1 MEGLND
7 GNTILGN
14 TIVSIATVFSG
25 MWVLFQI
32 LERRSHFFLR
42 LLGVLGIAIVQGAIG
57 LLQIPVLNMTSAML
71 MIVGSTLLCYRCKKL
86 YFLVYD
92 ILIAFCGFL
101 TDVFSVLLLS
111 TFYDS
116 SISSTLQESNIWVR
130 NAFASLTAFL
140 LCQLLFT
147 LIRKK
152 HAIFSWY
159 EAIFYTMLAA
169 GEIAV
174 FAYVCKYIQ
183 SYSSGMFLILFL
195 LGCLVLDVYIVAVF
209 YRISIVRK
217 TEKENAL
224 LQQQS
229 EMQLEVYS
237 DLHQRY
243 QNSMETIHDAKRHV
257 RALESL
263 IQSDHLAEAQQYKES
278 LFQKLNELQPSIH
291 CDNPLLSAI
300 LNHVF
305 LKAEQ
310 RHIALKMD
318 LQGEEQLSML
328 AGVDL
333 TTIASNLLDNAV
345 DAVSELPEEQRYIH
359 FAVAFQMGEIMIHV
373 ENPTKNDLKREGN
386 AVVSTKEGHLGLGL
400 KNVEMVVKKYKGDF
414 KIDVKDGIFT
424 AAITIPTATNF

>member
-1 MEGLND
+1 MMMEFLANAG
-7 GNTILGN
+7 T
-14 TIVSIATVFSG
+14 SIATVLSG
-25 MWVLFQI
+25 TWVLFQI
-32 LERRSHFFLR
+32 LERRSHFLLR
-42 LLGVLGIAIVQGAIG
+42 LLGALGIAIVQGAIG
-57 LLQIPVLNMTSAML
+57 LLQIPILNMTSAVL

-92 ILIAFCGFL
+92 ILIVFCGFIA
-101 TDVFSVLLLS
+101 DVFSVLLLS
-111 TFYDS
+111 TYYNS
-116 SISSTLQESNIWVR
+116 SISSTLQENNFLVR
-130 NAFASLTAFL
+130 SIFACLMIFL

-147 LIRKK
+147 LIRRK

-183 SYSSGMFLILFL
+183 AYSSGMFLILFL
-195 LGCLVLDVYIVAVF
+195 IGCLVLDGYIVVVF

-237 DLHQRY
+237 DLQQRY
-243 QNSMETIHDAKRHV
+243 QNSMRTIHDAKRHV

-278 LFQKLNELQPSIH
+278 LFQKLNELQPSIQ

-310 RHIALKMD
+310 RHIVLKID

-333 TTIASNLLDNAV
+333 TTIVSNLLDNAV

-359 FAVAFQMGEIMIHV
+359 FAVAFQMGEIIIHV

-414 KIDVKDGIFT
+414 KIYVKYGNFVV
-424 AAITIPTATNF
+424 AITIPTETNF

>member
-1 MEGLND
+1 MMMEFLANAG
-7 GNTILGN
+7 TS
-14 TIVSIATVFSG
+14 VATVLSG
-25 MWVLFQI
+25 IWVLFQI

-42 LLGVLGIAIVQGAIG
+42 LLGVLGIAIVQGSLG

-92 ILIAFCGFL
+92 VLIAFCGFL
-101 TDVFSVLLLS
+101 TDVLAVLVLS
-111 TFYDS
+111 TYYDS
-116 SISSTLQESNIWVR
+116 SISSTLQETSLLVR
-130 NAFASLTAFL
+130 NAFTSLMTFL

-159 EAIFYTMLAA
+159 EAIFYTMLAT

-183 SYSSGMFLILFL
+183 AYSSGMFLILFL
-195 LGCLVLDVYIVAVF
+195 IGCLVLDVYIVVVF

-237 DLHQRY
+237 DLQQRY
-243 QNSMETIHDAKRHV
+243 QNSMRTIHDAKRHV

-278 LFQKLNELQPSIH
+278 LFQKLNELQPSIQ
-291 CDNPLLSAI
+291 CDNPLLSEI

-333 TTIASNLLDNAV
+333 TTIVSNLLDNAV

-414 KIDVKDGIFT
+414 KIYVKDGNFVV
-424 AAITIPTATNF
+424 AITIPTETNF

>member
-1 MEGLND
+1 MMMEFLANAG
-7 GNTILGN
+7 TS
-14 TIVSIATVFSG
+14 VATVLSG
-25 MWVLFQI
+25 IWVLFQI

-42 LLGVLGIAIVQGAIG
+42 LLGVLGIAIVQGSLG

-92 ILIAFCGFL
+92 VLIAFCGFL
-101 TDVFSVLLLS
+101 TDVLAVLVLS
-111 TFYDS
+111 TYYDS
-116 SISSTLQESNIWVR
+116 SISSTLQETSLLVR
-130 NAFASLTAFL
+130 NAFTSLMTFL

-159 EAIFYTMLAA
+159 EAIFYTMLAT

-183 SYSSGMFLILFL
+183 AYSSGMFLILFL
-195 LGCLVLDVYIVAVF
+195 IGCLVLDVYIVVVF

-237 DLHQRY
+237 DLQQRY
-243 QNSMETIHDAKRHV
+243 QNSMRTIHDAKRHV

-278 LFQKLNELQPSIH
+278 LFQKLNELQPSIQ

-310 RHIALKMD
+310 RHITLKMD

-333 TTIASNLLDNAV
+333 TTIVSNLLDNAV

-386 AVVSTKEGHLGLGL
+386 TIVSTKEGHLGLGL

-414 KIDVKDGIFT
+414 KIYVKDGNFVV
-424 AAITIPTATNF
+424 AITIPTETNF

>member
-1 MEGLND
+1 MMMEFLANA
-7 GNTILGN
+7 
-14 TIVSIATVFSG
+14 IVGISAAFSG

-32 LERRSHFFLR
+32 LERRSHFLWR
-42 LLGVLGIAIVQGAIG
+42 LLGVLGIAIVQGALG
-57 LLQIPVLNMTSAML
+57 LLQIPILNMTSTVL
-71 MIVGSTLLCYRCKKL
+71 MIVGSTLLCYQCKKL

-92 ILIAFCGFL
+92 ILIVFCGFIA
-101 TDVFSVLLLS
+101 DVFSVLLLS
-111 TFYDS
+111 TYYNS
-116 SISSTLQESNIWVR
+116 SISSTLQENNFLVR
-130 NAFASLTAFL
+130 SIFACLMTFL

-147 LIRKK
+147 LIRRK

-159 EAIFYTMLAA
+159 EAIFYTMLAT

-183 SYSSGMFLILFL
+183 AYSSGMFLILFL
-195 LGCLVLDVYIVAVF
+195 IGCLVLDGYIVVVF

-237 DLHQRY
+237 DLQQRY
-243 QNSMETIHDAKRHV
+243 QNSMRTIHDAKRHV

-333 TTIASNLLDNAV
+333 TTIVSNLLDNAV
-345 DAVSELPEEQRYIH
+345 DAVLELPEEQRYIH

-414 KIDVKDGIFT
+414 KIDVKDGNFVV
-424 AAITIPTATNF
+424 AITIPTATNF

>member
-1 MEGLND
+1 MMMEFLANA
-7 GNTILGN
+7 
-14 TIVSIATVFSG
+14 IVGISAAFSG

-32 LERRSHFFLR
+32 LERRSHFLWR
-42 LLGVLGIAIVQGAIG
+42 LLGVLGIAIVQGALG
-57 LLQIPVLNMTSAML
+57 LLQIPILNMTSTVL
-71 MIVGSTLLCYRCKKL
+71 MIVGSTLLCYQCKKL

-92 ILIAFCGFL
+92 ILIVFCGFIA
-101 TDVFSVLLLS
+101 DVLSVLLLS
-111 TFYDS
+111 TYYNS
-116 SISSTLQESNIWVR
+116 SISSTLQENNFLVR
-130 NAFASLTAFL
+130 SIFACLMTFL

-147 LIRKK
+147 LIRRK

-159 EAIFYTMLAA
+159 EAIFYTMLAT

-183 SYSSGMFLILFL
+183 AYSSGMFLILFL
-195 LGCLVLDVYIVAVF
+195 IGCLVLDGYIVVVF

-237 DLHQRY
+237 DLQQRY
-243 QNSMETIHDAKRHV
+243 QNSMRTIHDAKRHV

-278 LFQKLNELQPSIH
+278 LFQKLNELQPSIQ

-333 TTIASNLLDNAV
+333 TTIVSNLLDNAV
-345 DAVSELPEEQRYIH
+345 DAVLELPEEQRYIH

-414 KIDVKDGIFT
+414 KIDVKDGNFVV
-424 AAITIPTATNF
+424 AITIPTATNF

>member
-1 MEGLND
+1 MMMDFLS
-7 GNTILGN
+7 N
-14 TIVSIATVFSG
+14 TIVSIATVLSG
-25 MWVLFQI
+25 TWVLFQI
-32 LERRSHFFLR
+32 LERRSHFLLR
-42 LLGVLGIAIVQGAIG
+42 VLGTLGIAIVQGSIG
-57 LLQIPVLNMTSAML
+57 LLQIPVLNMTSSLL
-71 MIVGSTLLCYRCKKL
+71 MIVGTTLLCYQCKKL

-92 ILIAFCGFL
+92 VLIVFCGFIA
-101 TDVFSVLLLS
+101 DVFSVLLLS
-111 TFYDS
+111 TYYDS
-116 SISSTLQESNIWVR
+116 SISSTLQETSLLVR
-130 NAFASLTAFL
+130 NTFACLMIFL
-140 LCQLLFT
+140 LCQLAFT

-159 EAIFYTMLAA
+159 EAIFYTMLAT

-183 SYSSGMFLILFL
+183 AYSSGMFLILFL
-195 LGCLVLDVYIVAVF
+195 MGCLVLDVYIVVVF

-237 DLHQRY
+237 DLQQRY
-243 QNSMETIHDAKRHV
+243 QNSMRTIHDAKRHV

-278 LFQKLNELQPSIH
+278 LFQKLNELQPSIQ

-310 RHIALKMD
+310 RHITLKMD

-333 TTIASNLLDNAV
+333 TTIVSNLLDNAV

-386 AVVSTKEGHLGLGL
+386 TVVSTKEGHFGLGL
-400 KNVEMVVKKYKGDF
+400 KNVGMVVKKYKGDF
-414 KIDVKDGIFT
+414 KTYVKDGTFI
-424 AAITIPTATNF
+424 AAITIPTATDF

>member
-1 MEGLND
+1 MMMEFLANAG
-7 GNTILGN
+7 TS
-14 TIVSIATVFSG
+14 IVTVFSG

-32 LERRSHFFLR
+32 LEQRSHFFLR
-42 LLGVLGIAIVQGAIG
+42 LLGVLGIAIVQGSLG

-92 ILIAFCGFL
+92 VLIAFCGFL
-101 TDVFSVLLLS
+101 TDVLAVLVLS
-111 TFYDS
+111 TYYDS
-116 SISSTLQESNIWVR
+116 SISSTLQETSLLVR
-130 NAFASLTAFL
+130 NAFTSLMTFL

-159 EAIFYTMLAA
+159 EAIFYTMLAT

-183 SYSSGMFLILFL
+183 AYSSGMFLILFL
-195 LGCLVLDVYIVAVF
+195 IGCLVLDVYIVVVF

-237 DLHQRY
+237 DLQQRY
-243 QNSMETIHDAKRHV
+243 QNSMRTIHDAKRHV

-278 LFQKLNELQPSIH
+278 LFQKLNELQPSIQ

-333 TTIASNLLDNAV
+333 TTIVSNLLDNAV

-414 KIDVKDGIFT
+414 KIYVKDGNFVI
-424 AAITIPTATNF
+424 AITIPTETNF

>member
-1 MEGLND
+1 MMM
-7 GNTILGN
+7 TIFLSN
-14 TIVSIATVFSG
+14 TIVSIATVLSG
-25 MWVLFQI
+25 TWVLFQI
-32 LERRSHFFLR
+32 LERRSHFLLR
-42 LLGVLGIAIVQGAIG
+42 VLGTLGIAIVQGAIG
-57 LLQIPVLNMTSAML
+57 LLQIPVLNMTSSLL
-71 MIVGSTLLCYRCKKL
+71 MIVGTTLLCYQCKKL

-92 ILIAFCGFL
+92 VLIVFCGFIA
-101 TDVFSVLLLS
+101 DVFSVLLLS
-111 TFYDS
+111 TYYDS
-116 SISSTLQESNIWVR
+116 SISSTLQETSLLVR
-130 NAFASLTAFL
+130 NTFACLMIFL
-140 LCQLLFT
+140 LCQLAFT

-159 EAIFYTMLAA
+159 EAIFYTMLAT

-183 SYSSGMFLILFL
+183 AYSSGMFLILFL
-195 LGCLVLDVYIVAVF
+195 LGCLVLDVYIVVVF

-237 DLHQRY
+237 DLQQRY
-243 QNSMETIHDAKRHV
+243 QNSMRTIHDAKRHV

-278 LFQKLNELQPSIH
+278 LFQKLNELQPSIQ

-305 LKAEQ
+305 LKTEQ

-333 TTIASNLLDNAV
+333 TTIVSNLLDNAV

-386 AVVSTKEGHLGLGL
+386 TVVSTKEGHFGLGL
-400 KNVEMVVKKYKGDF
+400 KNVGMVVKKYKGDF
-414 KIDVKDGIFT
+414 KTDVKDGTFI

>member
-1 MEGLND
+1 MMMEFLANA
-7 GNTILGN
+7 
-14 TIVSIATVFSG
+14 IVGISAAFSG

-32 LERRSHFFLR
+32 LERRSHFLWR
-42 LLGVLGIAIVQGAIG
+42 LLGVLGIAIVQGALG
-57 LLQIPVLNMTSAML
+57 LLQIPILNMTSTVL
-71 MIVGSTLLCYRCKKL
+71 MIVGSTLLCYQCKKL

-92 ILIAFCGFL
+92 ILIVFCGFIA
-101 TDVFSVLLLS
+101 DVFSVLLLS
-111 TFYDS
+111 TYYNS
-116 SISSTLQESNIWVR
+116 SISSTLQENNFLVR
-130 NAFASLTAFL
+130 SIFACLMTFL

-147 LIRKK
+147 LIRRK

-159 EAIFYTMLAA
+159 EAIFYTMLAT

-183 SYSSGMFLILFL
+183 AYSSGMFLILFL

-237 DLHQRY
+237 DLQQRY

-373 ENPTKNDLKREGN
+373 ENPTKNDLKREEN

>member
-1 MEGLND
+1 MMTIFLS
-7 GNTILGN
+7 NTV
-14 TIVSIATVFSG
+14 VSIVTVFSG
-25 MWVLFQI
+25 IWVLFQI

-42 LLGVLGIAIVQGAIG
+42 LLGVLGIAIVQGSLG
-57 LLQIPVLNMTSAML
+57 LLQIPILNIMSSSL

-92 ILIAFCGFL
+92 VLIIFCSFVS
-101 TDVFSVLLLS
+101 DVLSVLVVS
-111 TFYDS
+111 TYYDN
-116 SISSTLQESNIWVR
+116 SISSTLQENNFLVR
-130 NAFASLTAFL
+130 SIFACLMIFL

-147 LIRKK
+147 LIRRK

-183 SYSSGMFLILFL
+183 AYSSGMFLILFL
-195 LGCLVLDVYIVAVF
+195 IGCLVLDGYIVVVF

-237 DLHQRY
+237 DLQQRY
-243 QNSMETIHDAKRHV
+243 QNSMRTIHDAKRHV

-278 LFQKLNELQPSIH
+278 LFQKLNELQPSIQ

-310 RHIALKMD
+310 RHIVLKMD

-333 TTIASNLLDNAV
+333 TTIVSNLLDNAV

-359 FAVAFQMGEIMIHV
+359 FAVAFQMGEIIIHV

-414 KIDVKDGIFT
+414 KIYVKYGNFVV
-424 AAITIPTATNF
+424 AITIPTETNF

>member
-1 MEGLND
+1 MMMEFLANA
-7 GNTILGN
+7 
-14 TIVSIATVFSG
+14 IVGISTAFSG

-32 LERRSHFFLR
+32 LERRSHFLWR
-42 LLGVLGIAIVQGAIG
+42 LLGVLGIAIVQGALG
-57 LLQIPVLNMTSAML
+57 LLQIPILNMTSTVL
-71 MIVGSTLLCYRCKKL
+71 MIVGSTLLCYQCKKL

-92 ILIAFCGFL
+92 ILIVFCGFIA
-101 TDVFSVLLLS
+101 DVFSVLLLS
-111 TFYDS
+111 TYYNS
-116 SISSTLQESNIWVR
+116 SISSTLQENNFLVR
-130 NAFASLTAFL
+130 SIFACLMTFL

-147 LIRKK
+147 LIRRK

-159 EAIFYTMLAA
+159 EAIFYTMLAT

-183 SYSSGMFLILFL
+183 AYSSGMFLILFL
-195 LGCLVLDVYIVAVF
+195 IGCLVLDGYIVVVF

-237 DLHQRY
+237 DLQQRY
-243 QNSMETIHDAKRHV
+243 QNSMRTIHDAKRHV

-278 LFQKLNELQPSIH
+278 LFQKLNELQPSIQ

-310 RHIALKMD
+310 RHITLKMD

-386 AVVSTKEGHLGLGL
+386 TIVSTKEGHLGLGL

-414 KIDVKDGIFT
+414 KIYVKDGNFVV
-424 AAITIPTATNF
+424 AITIPTETNF

>member
-1 MEGLND
+1 MMMEFLANAG
-7 GNTILGN
+7 T
-14 TIVSIATVFSG
+14 SIATVLSG
-25 MWVLFQI
+25 IWVLFQI

-42 LLGVLGIAIVQGAIG
+42 LLGVLGIAIVQGSLG

-92 ILIAFCGFL
+92 VLIAFCGFL
-101 TDVFSVLLLS
+101 TDVLAVLVLS
-111 TFYDS
+111 TYYDS
-116 SISSTLQESNIWVR
+116 SISSTLQETSLLVR
-130 NAFASLTAFL
+130 NAFTSLMTFL

-159 EAIFYTMLAA
+159 EAIFYTMLAT

-183 SYSSGMFLILFL
+183 AYSSGMFLILFL
-195 LGCLVLDVYIVAVF
+195 IGCLVLDVYIVVVF

-237 DLHQRY
+237 DLQQRY

-278 LFQKLNELQPSIH
+278 LFQKLNELQPSIQ

-310 RHIALKMD
+310 RHIVLKMD

-359 FAVAFQMGEIMIHV
+359 FAVAFQIGEIMIHV

-386 AVVSTKEGHLGLGL
+386 TIVSTKEGHLGLGL
-400 KNVEMVVKKYKGDF
+400 KNVEMVVEKYKGHF
-414 KIDVKDGIFT
+414 KTDVEDGIFI

>member
-1 MEGLND
+1 MMMEFLA
-7 GNTILGN
+7 N
-14 TIVSIATVFSG
+14 TIVSIATVLSG
-25 MWVLFQI
+25 TWVLFQI
-32 LERRSHFFLR
+32 LERRSHFLLR
-42 LLGVLGIAIVQGAIG
+42 LLGVLGIAIVQGVIG
-57 LLQIPVLNMTSAML
+57 LLQIPVLNMTSSLL
-71 MIVGSTLLCYRCKKL
+71 MILGTTLLCYQCKKL

-92 ILIAFCGFL
+92 VLIVFCGFIA
-101 TDVFSVLLLS
+101 DVFSVLLLS
-111 TFYDS
+111 TYYDS
-116 SISSTLQESNIWVR
+116 SISSTLQETSLLVR
-130 NAFASLTAFL
+130 NTFACLMIFL
-140 LCQLLFT
+140 LCQLAFT

-159 EAIFYTMLAA
+159 EAIFYTMLAT

-183 SYSSGMFLILFL
+183 AYSSGMFLILFL
-195 LGCLVLDVYIVAVF
+195 MGCLVLDVYIVVVF

-237 DLHQRY
+237 DLQQRY
-243 QNSMETIHDAKRHV
+243 QNSMRTIHDAKRHV

-278 LFQKLNELQPSIH
+278 LFQKLNELQPSIQ

-310 RHIALKMD
+310 RHITLKMD

-333 TTIASNLLDNAV
+333 TTIVSNLLDNAV

-386 AVVSTKEGHLGLGL
+386 TVVSTKEGHFGLGL
-400 KNVEMVVKKYKGDF
+400 KNVGMVVKKYKGDF
-414 KIDVKDGIFT
+414 KTYVKDGTFI
-424 AAITIPTATNF
+424 AAITIPTATDF

>member
-1 MEGLND
+1 MMTIFLS
-7 GNTILGN
+7 NTV
-14 TIVSIATVFSG
+14 VSIATVLSG
-25 MWVLFQI
+25 AWVLFQI
-32 LERRSHFFLR
+32 LERRSHFLLR
-42 LLGVLGIAIVQGAIG
+42 LLGALGIAIVQGAIG

-92 ILIAFCGFL
+92 VLIAFCGFL
-101 TDVFSVLLLS
+101 TDVLAVLVLS
-111 TFYDS
+111 TYYNS
-116 SISSTLQESNIWVR
+116 SISSILQEKEYIIIRCS
-130 NAFASLTAFL
+130 FTTLLTFL

-183 SYSSGMFLILFL
+183 AYSSGMFLIFFL
-195 LGCLVLDVYIVAVF
+195 LGCLVLDVYIVVVF

-237 DLHQRY
+237 DLQQRY

-278 LFQKLNELQPSIH
+278 LFQKLNELQPSIQ

-310 RHIALKMD
+310 RHIVLKMD

-386 AVVSTKEGHLGLGL
+386 TIVSTKEGHLGLGL
-400 KNVEMVVKKYKGDF
+400 KNVEMVVEKYKGNF
-414 KIDVKDGIFT
+414 KTDVEDGNFVV
-424 AAITIPTATNF
+424 AITIPTETNF

>member
-1 MEGLND
+1 MMMEFLANA
-7 GNTILGN
+7 
-14 TIVSIATVFSG
+14 IVGISAAFSG

-32 LERRSHFFLR
+32 LERRSHFLWR
-42 LLGVLGIAIVQGAIG
+42 LLGVLGIAIVQGALG
-57 LLQIPVLNMTSAML
+57 LLQIPILNMTSTVL
-71 MIVGSTLLCYRCKKL
+71 MIVGSTLLCYQCKKL

-92 ILIAFCGFL
+92 ILIVFCGFIA
-101 TDVFSVLLLS
+101 DVFSVLLLS
-111 TFYDS
+111 TYYNS
-116 SISSTLQESNIWVR
+116 SISSTLQENNFLVR
-130 NAFASLTAFL
+130 SIFACLMTFL

-147 LIRKK
+147 LIRRK

-159 EAIFYTMLAA
+159 EAIFYTMLAT

-183 SYSSGMFLILFL
+183 AYSSGMFLILFL
-195 LGCLVLDVYIVAVF
+195 IGCLVLDGYIVVVF

-237 DLHQRY
+237 DLQQRY

-333 TTIASNLLDNAV
+333 TTIVSNLLDNAV
-345 DAVSELPEEQRYIH
+345 DAVLELPEEQRYIH

-414 KIDVKDGIFT
+414 KIDVKDGNFVV
-424 AAITIPTATNF
+424 AITIPTATNF

>member
-1 MEGLND
+1 
-7 GNTILGN
+7 
-14 TIVSIATVFSG
+14 SIFT
-25 MWVLFQI
+25 
-32 LERRSHFFLR
+32 
-42 LLGVLGIAIVQGAIG
+42 
-57 LLQIPVLNMTSAML
+57 
-71 MIVGSTLLCYRCKKL
+71 
-86 YFLVYD
+86 
-92 ILIAFCGFL
+92 
-101 TDVFSVLLLS
+101 
-111 TFYDS
+111 
-116 SISSTLQESNIWVR
+116 
-130 NAFASLTAFL
+130 SLTAFL

-169 GEIAV
+169 GEITV

-195 LGCLVLDVYIVAVF
+195 IGCLVLDVYIVVVF

-237 DLHQRY
+237 DLQQRY

-278 LFQKLNELQPSIH
+278 LFQKLNELQPSIQ

-305 LKAEQ
+305 LKTEQ

-328 AGVDL
+328 AGIDL
-333 TTIASNLLDNAV
+333 TTIVSNLLDNAV

-359 FAVAFQMGEIMIHV
+359 FAVAFQIGEIMIHV

-386 AVVSTKEGHLGLGL
+386 TVVSTKEGHFGLGL

-414 KIDVKDGIFT
+414 KTDVEDGIFT

>member
-1 MEGLND
+1 MV
-7 GNTILGN
+7 TQFLGN

-195 LGCLVLDVYIVAVF
+195 LGCLVYIVAVF

-237 DLHQRY
+237 DLQQRY

-386 AVVSTKEGHLGLGL
+386 TVVSTKEGHFGLGL

-414 KIDVKDGIFT
+414 KTDVEDGIFT

>member
-1 MEGLND
+1 MMMEFLANA
-7 GNTILGN
+7 
-14 TIVSIATVFSG
+14 IVGISTAFSG

-32 LERRSHFFLR
+32 LERRSHFLWR
-42 LLGVLGIAIVQGAIG
+42 LLGVLGIAIVQGALG
-57 LLQIPVLNMTSAML
+57 LLQIPVLNMTSTVL
-71 MIVGSTLLCYRCKKL
+71 MIVGSTLLCYQCKKL

-92 ILIAFCGFL
+92 ILIVFCGFIA
-101 TDVFSVLLLS
+101 DVFSVLLLS
-111 TFYDS
+111 TYYNS
-116 SISSTLQESNIWVR
+116 SISSTLQENNFLVR
-130 NAFASLTAFL
+130 SIFACLMTFL

-147 LIRKK
+147 LIRRK

-159 EAIFYTMLAA
+159 EAIFYTMLAT

-183 SYSSGMFLILFL
+183 AYSSGMFLILFL
-195 LGCLVLDVYIVAVF
+195 IGCLVLDGYIVVVF

-237 DLHQRY
+237 DLQQRY
-243 QNSMETIHDAKRHV
+243 QNSMRTIHDAKRHV

-278 LFQKLNELQPSIH
+278 LFQKLNELQPSIQ

-310 RHIALKMD
+310 RHITLKMD

-386 AVVSTKEGHLGLGL
+386 TIVSTKEGHLGLGL

-414 KIDVKDGIFT
+414 KTDVKDGNFVV
-424 AAITIPTATNF
+424 AITIPTETNF

>member
-1 MEGLND
+1 MMMEFLANA
-7 GNTILGN
+7 
-14 TIVSIATVFSG
+14 IVGISTAFSG

-32 LERRSHFFLR
+32 LERRSHFLWR
-42 LLGVLGIAIVQGAIG
+42 LLGVLGIAIVQGALG
-57 LLQIPVLNMTSAML
+57 LLQIPILNMTSTVL
-71 MIVGSTLLCYRCKKL
+71 MIVGSTLLCYQCKKL

-92 ILIAFCGFL
+92 ILIVFCGFIA
-101 TDVFSVLLLS
+101 DVFSVLLLS
-111 TFYDS
+111 TYYNS
-116 SISSTLQESNIWVR
+116 SISSTLQENNFLVR
-130 NAFASLTAFL
+130 SIFACLMTFL

-147 LIRKK
+147 LIRRK

-159 EAIFYTMLAA
+159 EAIFYTMLAT
-169 GEIAV
+169 GEIVV

-183 SYSSGMFLILFL
+183 AYSSGMFLILFL
-195 LGCLVLDVYIVAVF
+195 IGCLVLDGYIVVVF

-237 DLHQRY
+237 DLQQRY
-243 QNSMETIHDAKRHV
+243 QNSMRTIHDAKRHV

-278 LFQKLNELQPSIH
+278 LFQKLNELQPSIQ

-310 RHIALKMD
+310 RHITLKMD

-359 FAVAFQMGEIMIHV
+359 FAVAFQIGEIMIHV

-414 KIDVKDGIFT
+414 KIDVKDGNFVV
-424 AAITIPTATNF
+424 AITIPTATNF

>member
-1 MEGLND
+1 MMMD
-7 GNTILGN
+7 FFGNTILS
-14 TIVSIATVFSG
+14 IVTVFSG

-32 LERRSHFFLR
+32 LERRSHFLLR
-42 LLGVLGIAIVQGAIG
+42 LLGALGIAIVQGSLG
-57 LLQIPVLNMTSAML
+57 LLQIPVLNMTSAVL
-71 MIVGSTLLCYRCKKL
+71 MIVGSTLLCYQCKKL

-92 ILIAFCGFL
+92 VLIAFCGFIA
-101 TDVFSVLLLS
+101 DVFSVLLLS
-111 TFYDS
+111 TYYDS
-116 SISSTLQESNIWVR
+116 SISSTLQENNFLVR
-130 NAFASLTAFL
+130 SIFACLMTFL

-147 LIRKK
+147 LIRRK

-159 EAIFYTMLAA
+159 EAIFYTMLAT

-183 SYSSGMFLILFL
+183 AYSSGMFLILFL
-195 LGCLVLDVYIVAVF
+195 IGCLVLDGYIVVVF

-237 DLHQRY
+237 DLQQRY
-243 QNSMETIHDAKRHV
+243 QNSMRTIHDAKRHV

-278 LFQKLNELQPSIH
+278 LFQKLNELQPSIQ

-310 RHIALKMD
+310 RHIVLKMD

-386 AVVSTKEGHLGLGL
+386 TIVSTKEGHLGLGL
-400 KNVEMVVKKYKGDF
+400 KNVEMVVKKYKGNF
-414 KIDVKDGIFT
+414 KTDVKDGNFVV
-424 AAITIPTATNF
+424 AITIPTAANF

>member
-1 MEGLND
+1 MMMEFLANA
-7 GNTILGN
+7 
-14 TIVSIATVFSG
+14 IVGISAAFSG

-32 LERRSHFFLR
+32 LERRSHFLWR
-42 LLGVLGIAIVQGAIG
+42 LLGVLGIAIVQGALG
-57 LLQIPVLNMTSAML
+57 LLQIPILNMTSTVL
-71 MIVGSTLLCYRCKKL
+71 MIVGATLLCYQCKKL

-92 ILIAFCGFL
+92 ILIVFCGFIA
-101 TDVFSVLLLS
+101 DVFSVLLLS
-111 TFYDS
+111 TYYNS
-116 SISSTLQESNIWVR
+116 SISSTLQENNFLVR
-130 NAFASLTAFL
+130 SIFACLMTFL

-147 LIRKK
+147 LIRRK

-159 EAIFYTMLAA
+159 EAIFYTMLAT

-183 SYSSGMFLILFL
+183 AYSSGMFLILFL

-237 DLHQRY
+237 DLQQRY

-328 AGVDL
+328 AGVDF

>member
-1 MEGLND
+1 MMMEFLANAG
-7 GNTILGN
+7 TS
-14 TIVSIATVFSG
+14 VATVLSG
-25 MWVLFQI
+25 IWVLFQI

-42 LLGVLGIAIVQGAIG
+42 LLGVLEIAIVQGSLG

-92 ILIAFCGFL
+92 VLIAFCGFL
-101 TDVFSVLLLS
+101 TDVLAVLVLS
-111 TFYDS
+111 TYYDS
-116 SISSTLQESNIWVR
+116 SISSTLQETSLLVR
-130 NAFASLTAFL
+130 NAFTSLMTFL

-159 EAIFYTMLAA
+159 EAIFYTMLAT

-183 SYSSGMFLILFL
+183 AYSSGMFLILFL
-195 LGCLVLDVYIVAVF
+195 IGCLVLDVYIVVVF

-237 DLHQRY
+237 DLQQRY
-243 QNSMETIHDAKRHV
+243 QNSMRTIHDAKRHV

-278 LFQKLNELQPSIH
+278 LFQKLNELQPSIQ

-333 TTIASNLLDNAV
+333 TTIVSNLLDNAV

-414 KIDVKDGIFT
+414 KIYVKDGNFVV
-424 AAITIPTATNF
+424 AITIPTETNF

>member
-1 MEGLND
+1 
-7 GNTILGN
+7 
-14 TIVSIATVFSG
+14 
-25 MWVLFQI
+25 
-32 LERRSHFFLR
+32 
-42 LLGVLGIAIVQGAIG
+42 
-57 LLQIPVLNMTSAML
+57 
-71 MIVGSTLLCYRCKKL
+71 
-86 YFLVYD
+86 
-92 ILIAFCGFL
+92 
-101 TDVFSVLLLS
+101 
-111 TFYDS
+111 
-116 SISSTLQESNIWVR
+116 
-130 NAFASLTAFL
+130 
-140 LCQLLFT
+140 
-147 LIRKK
+147 
-152 HAIFSWY
+152 
-159 EAIFYTMLAA
+159 MLAT

-183 SYSSGMFLILFL
+183 AYSSGMFLILFL
-195 LGCLVLDVYIVAVF
+195 IGCLVLDGYIVVVF

-237 DLHQRY
+237 DLQQRY

-278 LFQKLNELQPSIH
+278 LFQKLNELQPSIQ
-291 CDNPLLSAI
+291 CDNPLFSAI

-305 LKAEQ
+305 LKTEQ

-333 TTIASNLLDNAV
+333 TTIVSNLLDNAV

-359 FAVAFQMGEIMIHV
+359 FAVAFQIGEIMIHV

-386 AVVSTKEGHLGLGL
+386 TVVSTKEGHFGLGL

-414 KIDVKDGIFT
+414 KIHVKDGNFVV
-424 AAITIPTATNF
+424 AITIPTATNF

>member
-1 MEGLND
+1 MMMEFLANA
-7 GNTILGN
+7 
-14 TIVSIATVFSG
+14 IVGISAAFSG

-32 LERRSHFFLR
+32 LERRSHFLWR
-42 LLGVLGIAIVQGAIG
+42 LLGVLGIAIVQCALG
-57 LLQIPVLNMTSAML
+57 LLQIPILNMTSTVL
-71 MIVGSTLLCYRCKKL
+71 MIVGSTLLCYQCKKL

-92 ILIAFCGFL
+92 ILIVFCGFIA
-101 TDVFSVLLLS
+101 DVFSVLLLS
-111 TFYDS
+111 TYYNS
-116 SISSTLQESNIWVR
+116 SISSTLQENNFLVR
-130 NAFASLTAFL
+130 SIFACLMTFL

-147 LIRKK
+147 LIRRK

-159 EAIFYTMLAA
+159 EAIFYTMLAT

-183 SYSSGMFLILFL
+183 AYSSGMFLILFL
-195 LGCLVLDVYIVAVF
+195 LGCLVLDV
-209 YRISIVRK
+209 
-217 TEKENAL
+217 
-224 LQQQS
+224 QQQS

-237 DLHQRY
+237 DLQQRY

>member
-1 MEGLND
+1 MMMIFLS
-7 GNTILGN
+7 N
-14 TIVSIATVFSG
+14 TIVSIATVLSG
-25 MWVLFQI
+25 TWVLFQI
-32 LERRSHFFLR
+32 LERRSHFLLR
-42 LLGVLGIAIVQGAIG
+42 VLGTLGIAIVQGAIG
-57 LLQIPVLNMTSAML
+57 LLQIPVLNMTSSLL
-71 MIVGSTLLCYRCKKL
+71 MIVGTTLLCYQCKKL

-92 ILIAFCGFL
+92 VLIAFCGFIA
-101 TDVFSVLLLS
+101 DVFSVLLLS
-111 TFYDS
+111 TYYDS
-116 SISSTLQESNIWVR
+116 SISSTLQETSLLVR
-130 NAFASLTAFL
+130 NTFACLMIFL
-140 LCQLLFT
+140 LCQLAFT

-159 EAIFYTMLAA
+159 EAIFYTMLAT

-183 SYSSGMFLILFL
+183 AYSSGMFLILFL
-195 LGCLVLDVYIVAVF
+195 LGCLVLDVYIVVVF

-237 DLHQRY
+237 DLQQRY
-243 QNSMETIHDAKRHV
+243 QNSMRTIHDAKRHV

-278 LFQKLNELQPSIH
+278 LFQKLNELQPSIQ

-310 RHIALKMD
+310 RHITLKMD

-333 TTIASNLLDNAV
+333 TTIVSNLLDNAV
-345 DAVSELPEEQRYIH
+345 DAVSELQEEQRYIH

-386 AVVSTKEGHLGLGL
+386 TVVSTKEGHFGLGL
-400 KNVEMVVKKYKGDF
+400 KNVGMVVKKYKGDF
-414 KIDVKDGIFT
+414 KTNVKDGTFI
-424 AAITIPTATNF
+424 AAITIPTATDF

>member
-1 MEGLND
+1 MMTLF
-7 GNTILGN
+7 LSN

-32 LERRSHFFLR
+32 LERRSHFLLR
-42 LLGVLGIAIVQGAIG
+42 LLGALGIALVQGAIG

-92 ILIAFCGFL
+92 ILIAFCSFV

-111 TFYDS
+111 TYYNS
-116 SISSTLQESNIWVR
+116 SISSILQEKEYIIIRCS
-130 NAFASLTAFL
+130 FATLLTFL

-159 EAIFYTMLAA
+159 EALFYMMLAA
-169 GEIAV
+169 GEITV
-174 FAYVCKYIQ
+174 FAYICKYIQ
-183 SYSSGMFLILFL
+183 AYSSGMFLIFFL

-237 DLHQRY
+237 DLQQRY
-243 QNSMETIHDAKRHV
+243 QNSMRTIHDAKRHV

-278 LFQKLNELQPSIH
+278 LFQKLNELQPSIQ

-305 LKAEQ
+305 LKTEQ

-359 FAVAFQMGEIMIHV
+359 FAVAFQIGEIMIHV

-386 AVVSTKEGHLGLGL
+386 TVVSTKEGHFGLGL

-414 KIDVKDGIFT
+414 KTDVEDGIFT

>member
-1 MEGLND
+1 MMMEFLANAG
-7 GNTILGN
+7 TS
-14 TIVSIATVFSG
+14 VATVLSG
-25 MWVLFQI
+25 IWVLFQI

-42 LLGVLGIAIVQGAIG
+42 LLGVLGIAIVQGSLG

-92 ILIAFCGFL
+92 VLIAFWGFL
-101 TDVFSVLLLS
+101 TDVLAVLVLS
-111 TFYDS
+111 TYYDS
-116 SISSTLQESNIWVR
+116 SISSTLQETSLLVR
-130 NAFASLTAFL
+130 NAFTSLMTFL

-159 EAIFYTMLAA
+159 EAIFYTMLAT

-183 SYSSGMFLILFL
+183 AYSSGMFLILFL
-195 LGCLVLDVYIVAVF
+195 IGCLVLDVYIVVVF

-237 DLHQRY
+237 DLQQRY
-243 QNSMETIHDAKRHV
+243 QNSMRTIHDAKRHV

-278 LFQKLNELQPSIH
+278 LFQKLNELQPSIQ

-333 TTIASNLLDNAV
+333 TTIVSNLLDNAV

-414 KIDVKDGIFT
+414 KIYVKDGNFVV
-424 AAITIPTATNF
+424 AITIPTETNF

>member
-1 MEGLND
+1 MMMDFLS
-7 GNTILGN
+7 N
-14 TIVSIATVFSG
+14 TIVSIATVLSG
-25 MWVLFQI
+25 TWVLFQI
-32 LERRSHFFLR
+32 LERRSHFLLR
-42 LLGVLGIAIVQGAIG
+42 VLGTLGIAIVQGSIG
-57 LLQIPVLNMTSAML
+57 LLQIPVLNMTSSLL
-71 MIVGSTLLCYRCKKL
+71 MIVGTTLLCYQCKKL

-92 ILIAFCGFL
+92 VLIIFCSFVS
-101 TDVFSVLLLS
+101 DVFSVLVVS
-111 TFYDS
+111 TYYDS
-116 SISSTLQESNIWVR
+116 SISSTLQETSLLVR
-130 NAFASLTAFL
+130 NTFACLMIFL
-140 LCQLLFT
+140 LCQLAFT

-159 EAIFYTMLAA
+159 EAIFYTMLAT

-183 SYSSGMFLILFL
+183 AYSSGMFLILFL
-195 LGCLVLDVYIVAVF
+195 LGCLVLDVYIVVVF

-237 DLHQRY
+237 DLQQRY
-243 QNSMETIHDAKRHV
+243 QNSMRTIHDAKRHV

-278 LFQKLNELQPSIH
+278 LFQKLNELQPSIQ

-310 RHIALKMD
+310 RHITLKMD

-333 TTIASNLLDNAV
+333 TTIVSNLLDNAV

-386 AVVSTKEGHLGLGL
+386 TVVSTKEGHFGLGL
-400 KNVEMVVKKYKGDF
+400 KNVGMVVKKYKGDF
-414 KIDVKDGIFT
+414 KTYVKDGTFI
-424 AAITIPTATNF
+424 AAITIPTATDF

>member
-1 MEGLND
+1 MMMDFL
-7 GNTILGN
+7 GNTILS
-14 TIVSIATVFSG
+14 IVTVFSG

-42 LLGVLGIAIVQGAIG
+42 LLGVLGIAIVQGALG
-57 LLQIPVLNMTSAML
+57 LLQIPVLNITSSLL
-71 MIVGSTLLCYRCKKL
+71 MIVGSTLLCYQCKKL

-92 ILIAFCGFL
+92 ILIVFCSFV
-101 TDVFSVLLLS
+101 TDVFSVLILS
-111 TFYDS
+111 TYYNS
-116 SISSTLQESNIWVR
+116 SISSTLQESNFLVR
-130 NAFASLTAFL
+130 SIFASLTAFL
-140 LCQLLFT
+140 VCQLLFT
-147 LIRKK
+147 LIRRK

-169 GEIAV
+169 GEIAI

-237 DLHQRY
+237 DLQQRY
-243 QNSMETIHDAKRHV
+243 QNSMRTIHDAKRHV

-278 LFQKLNELQPSIH
+278 LFQKLNELQPSIQ

-310 RHIALKMD
+310 RHIVLKMD

-333 TTIASNLLDNAV
+333 TTIVSNLLDNAV

-386 AVVSTKEGHLGLGL
+386 AVVSTKEGHFGLGL
-400 KNVEMVVKKYKGDF
+400 KNVGMVVKKYKGDF
-414 KIDVKDGIFT
+414 KTYVKGGTFT

>member
-1 MEGLND
+1 MMTLF
-7 GNTILGN
+7 LSN

-32 LERRSHFFLR
+32 LERRSHFLWR
-42 LLGVLGIAIVQGAIG
+42 LLGVLGIAIVQGALG
-57 LLQIPVLNMTSAML
+57 LLQIPILNMTSTVL
-71 MIVGSTLLCYRCKKL
+71 MIVGSTLLCYQCKKL

-92 ILIAFCGFL
+92 ILIVFCGFIA
-101 TDVFSVLLLS
+101 DVFSVLLLS
-111 TFYDS
+111 TYYDS
-116 SISSTLQESNIWVR
+116 SISSTLQENNFLVR
-130 NAFASLTAFL
+130 SIFACLMIFL

-147 LIRKK
+147 LIRRK

-159 EAIFYTMLAA
+159 EAIFYTMLAT

-183 SYSSGMFLILFL
+183 AYSSGMFLILFL
-195 LGCLVLDVYIVAVF
+195 IGCLVLDGYIVVVF

-237 DLHQRY
+237 DLQQRY
-243 QNSMETIHDAKRHV
+243 QNSMRTIHDAKRHV

-278 LFQKLNELQPSIH
+278 LFQKLNELQPSIQ

-310 RHIALKMD
+310 RHITLKMD

-386 AVVSTKEGHLGLGL
+386 TIVSTKEGHLGLGL

-414 KIDVKDGIFT
+414 KTDVKDGNFVV
-424 AAITIPTATNF
+424 AITIPTETNF

>member
-1 MEGLND
+1 MMTLF
-7 GNTILGN
+7 LSN

-32 LERRSHFFLR
+32 LERRSHFLLR
-42 LLGVLGIAIVQGAIG
+42 LLGALGIALVQGAIG

-92 ILIAFCGFL
+92 ILIAFCSFV

-111 TFYDS
+111 TYYNS
-116 SISSTLQESNIWVR
+116 SISSILQEKEYIIIRCS
-130 NAFASLTAFL
+130 FATLLTFL

-159 EAIFYTMLAA
+159 EALFYMMLAA
-169 GEIAV
+169 GEITV
-174 FAYVCKYIQ
+174 FAYICKYIQ
-183 SYSSGMFLILFL
+183 AYSSGMFLIFFL

-237 DLHQRY
+237 DLQQRY

-278 LFQKLNELQPSIH
+278 LFQKLNELQPSIQ

-305 LKAEQ
+305 LKTEQ

-328 AGVDL
+328 AGIDL
-333 TTIASNLLDNAV
+333 TTIVSNLLDNAV

-359 FAVAFQMGEIMIHV
+359 FAVAFQIGEIMIHV

-386 AVVSTKEGHLGLGL
+386 TVVSTKEGHFGLGL

-414 KIDVKDGIFT
+414 KTDVEDGIFT

>member
-1 MEGLND
+1 MMMEFLANAG
-7 GNTILGN
+7 T
-14 TIVSIATVFSG
+14 SIATVLSG
-25 MWVLFQI
+25 IWVLFQI

-42 LLGVLGIAIVQGAIG
+42 LLGVLGIAIVQGSLG

-92 ILIAFCGFL
+92 VLIAFCGFL
-101 TDVFSVLLLS
+101 TDVLAVLVLS
-111 TFYDS
+111 TYYDS
-116 SISSTLQESNIWVR
+116 SISSTLQGTSLLVR
-130 NAFASLTAFL
+130 NAFTSLMTFL

-159 EAIFYTMLAA
+159 EAIFYTMLAT

-183 SYSSGMFLILFL
+183 AYSSGMFLILFL
-195 LGCLVLDVYIVAVF
+195 IGCLVLDVYIVVVF

-237 DLHQRY
+237 DLQQRY

-278 LFQKLNELQPSIH
+278 LFQKLNELQPSIQ

-310 RHIALKMD
+310 RHITLKMD

-386 AVVSTKEGHLGLGL
+386 TVVSTKEGHLGLGL

-414 KIDVKDGIFT
+414 KTYVKDGNFVV
-424 AAITIPTATNF
+424 AITIPTAALF

>member
-1 MEGLND
+1 MMMEFLANA
-7 GNTILGN
+7 
-14 TIVSIATVFSG
+14 IVGISTAFSG

-32 LERRSHFFLR
+32 LERRSHFLWR
-42 LLGVLGIAIVQGAIG
+42 LLGVLGIAIVQGALG
-57 LLQIPVLNMTSAML
+57 LLQIPILNMTSTVL
-71 MIVGSTLLCYRCKKL
+71 MIVGSTLLCYQCKKL

-92 ILIAFCGFL
+92 ILIVFCGFIA
-101 TDVFSVLLLS
+101 DVFSVLLLS
-111 TFYDS
+111 TYYNS
-116 SISSTLQESNIWVR
+116 SISSTLQENNFLVR
-130 NAFASLTAFL
+130 SIFACLMTFL

-147 LIRKK
+147 LIRRK

-159 EAIFYTMLAA
+159 EAIFYTMLAT

-183 SYSSGMFLILFL
+183 AYSSGMFLILFL
-195 LGCLVLDVYIVAVF
+195 IGCLVLDGYIVVVF

-237 DLHQRY
+237 DLQQRY
-243 QNSMETIHDAKRHV
+243 QNSMRTIHDAKRHV

-278 LFQKLNELQPSIH
+278 LFQKLNELQPSIQ

-310 RHIALKMD
+310 RHITLKMD

-386 AVVSTKEGHLGLGL
+386 TIVSTKEGHLGLGL

-414 KIDVKDGIFT
+414 KIDVKDGNFVV
-424 AAITIPTATNF
+424 AITIPTETNF

>member
-1 MEGLND
+1 MMTIFLS
-7 GNTILGN
+7 NTV
-14 TIVSIATVFSG
+14 VSIATVLSG
-25 MWVLFQI
+25 TWVLFQI
-32 LERRSHFFLR
+32 LERRSHFLLR
-42 LLGVLGIAIVQGAIG
+42 VLGTLGIAIVQGAIG
-57 LLQIPVLNMTSAML
+57 LLQIPVLNMTSSLL
-71 MIVGSTLLCYRCKKL
+71 MIVGITLLCYRCKKL

-92 ILIAFCGFL
+92 VLIAFCGFIA
-101 TDVFSVLLLS
+101 DVFSVLLLS
-111 TFYDS
+111 TYYDS
-116 SISSTLQESNIWVR
+116 SISSTLQEASLLVR
-130 NAFASLTAFL
+130 NTFACLMIFL
-140 LCQLLFT
+140 LCQLAFT

-159 EAIFYTMLAA
+159 EAIFYTMLAT
-169 GEIAV
+169 GEIAA

-183 SYSSGMFLILFL
+183 AYSSGMFLIFFL
-195 LGCLVLDVYIVAVF
+195 LGCLVLDVYIVVVF

-237 DLHQRY
+237 DLQQRY

-278 LFQKLNELQPSIH
+278 LFQKLNELQPSIQ

-310 RHIALKMD
+310 RHIVLKMD

-386 AVVSTKEGHLGLGL
+386 TIVSTKEGHFGLGL
-400 KNVEMVVKKYKGDF
+400 KNVGMVVKKYKGDF
-414 KIDVKDGIFT
+414 KTDVEDGIFI

>member
-1 MEGLND
+1 MMTLF
-7 GNTILGN
+7 LSN

-32 LERRSHFFLR
+32 LERRSHFLLR
-42 LLGVLGIAIVQGAIG
+42 LLGVLGIALVQGAIG

-92 ILIAFCGFL
+92 ILIAFCSFV

-111 TFYDS
+111 TYYNS
-116 SISSTLQESNIWVR
+116 SISSILQEKEYIIIRCS
-130 NAFASLTAFL
+130 FATLLTFL

-159 EAIFYTMLAA
+159 EALFYMMLAA
-169 GEIAV
+169 GEITV
-174 FAYVCKYIQ
+174 FAYICKYIQ
-183 SYSSGMFLILFL
+183 AYSSGMFLIFFL

-237 DLHQRY
+237 DLQQRY
-243 QNSMETIHDAKRHV
+243 QNSMRTIHDAKRHV

-278 LFQKLNELQPSIH
+278 LFQKLNELQPSIQ

-305 LKAEQ
+305 LKTEQ

-328 AGVDL
+328 AGIDL
-333 TTIASNLLDNAV
+333 TTIVSNLLDNAV

-386 AVVSTKEGHLGLGL
+386 TIVSTKEGHLGLGL
-400 KNVEMVVKKYKGDF
+400 KNVEMVVEKYKGNF
-414 KIDVKDGIFT
+414 KTDVEDGIFT

>member
-1 MEGLND
+1 MMMEFLANA
-7 GNTILGN
+7 
-14 TIVSIATVFSG
+14 IVGISAAFSG

-32 LERRSHFFLR
+32 LERRSNFLWR
-42 LLGVLGIAIVQGAIG
+42 LLGVLGIAIVQGALG
-57 LLQIPVLNMTSAML
+57 LLQIPILNMPSTVL
-71 MIVGSTLLCYRCKKL
+71 MIVGSTLLCYQCKKL

-92 ILIAFCGFL
+92 ILIVFCGFIA
-101 TDVFSVLLLS
+101 DVFSVLLLS
-111 TFYDS
+111 TYYNS
-116 SISSTLQESNIWVR
+116 SISSTLQENNFLVR
-130 NAFASLTAFL
+130 SIFACLMTFL

-147 LIRKK
+147 LIRRK

-159 EAIFYTMLAA
+159 EAIFYTMLAT

-183 SYSSGMFLILFL
+183 AYSSGMFLILFL
-195 LGCLVLDVYIVAVF
+195 IGCLVLDGYIVVVF

-237 DLHQRY
+237 DLQQRY
-243 QNSMETIHDAKRHV
+243 QNSMRTIHDAKRHV

-278 LFQKLNELQPSIH
+278 LFQKLNELQPSIQ

-333 TTIASNLLDNAV
+333 TTIVSNLLDNAV

-386 AVVSTKEGHLGLGL
+386 TVVSTKEGHFGLCL

-414 KIDVKDGIFT
+414 KTDVEDGIFT

>member
-1 MEGLND
+1 MMMEFLANA
-7 GNTILGN
+7 
-14 TIVSIATVFSG
+14 IVGISTAFSG

-32 LERRSHFFLR
+32 LERRSHFLWR
-42 LLGVLGIAIVQGAIG
+42 LLGVLGIAIVQGALG
-57 LLQIPVLNMTSAML
+57 LLQIPIFNMTSTVL
-71 MIVGSTLLCYRCKKL
+71 MIVGSTLLCYQCKKL

-92 ILIAFCGFL
+92 ILIVFCGFIA
-101 TDVFSVLLLS
+101 DVFSVLLLS
-111 TFYDS
+111 TYYNS
-116 SISSTLQESNIWVR
+116 SISSTLQENNFLVR
-130 NAFASLTAFL
+130 SIFACLMTFL

-147 LIRKK
+147 LIRRK

-159 EAIFYTMLAA
+159 EAIFYTMLAT

-183 SYSSGMFLILFL
+183 AYSSGMFLILFL
-195 LGCLVLDVYIVAVF
+195 IGCLVLDGYIVVVF

-237 DLHQRY
+237 DLQQRY
-243 QNSMETIHDAKRHV
+243 QNSMRTIHDAKRHV

-278 LFQKLNELQPSIH
+278 LFQKLNELQPSIQ

-310 RHIALKMD
+310 RHITLKMD

-386 AVVSTKEGHLGLGL
+386 TIVSTKEGHLGLGL

-414 KIDVKDGIFT
+414 KIYVKDGNFVV
-424 AAITIPTATNF
+424 AITIPTETNF

>member
-1 MEGLND
+1 MMMEFLANA
-7 GNTILGN
+7 
-14 TIVSIATVFSG
+14 IVGISAAFSG

-32 LERRSHFFLR
+32 LERRSHFLWR
-42 LLGVLGIAIVQGAIG
+42 LLGVLGIAIVQGALG
-57 LLQIPVLNMTSAML
+57 LLQIPILNMTSTVL
-71 MIVGSTLLCYRCKKL
+71 MIVGSTLLCYQCKKL

-92 ILIAFCGFL
+92 ILIVFCGFIA
-101 TDVFSVLLLS
+101 DVFSVLLLS
-111 TFYDS
+111 TYYNS
-116 SISSTLQESNIWVR
+116 SISSTLQENNFLVR
-130 NAFASLTAFL
+130 SIFACLMTFL

-147 LIRKK
+147 LIRRK

-159 EAIFYTMLAA
+159 EAIFYTMLAT

-183 SYSSGMFLILFL
+183 AYSSGMFLILFL
-195 LGCLVLDVYIVAVF
+195 IGCLVLDGYIVVVF

-237 DLHQRY
+237 DLQQRY
-243 QNSMETIHDAKRHV
+243 QNSMRTIHDAKRHV

-278 LFQKLNELQPSIH
+278 LFQKLNELQPSIQ

-333 TTIASNLLDNAV
+333 TTIVSNLLDNAV

-386 AVVSTKEGHLGLGL
+386 TVVSTKEGHFGLGL
-400 KNVEMVVKKYKGDF
+400 KNVVMVVKKYKGDF
-414 KIDVKDGIFT
+414 KTDVEDGIFT